1 MLGTVACALRAVAV
15 GREMRLVFPQ
25 EAEVVD
31 DGLEVAGGLAADHL
45 ARGCIR

>member
-31 DGLEVAGGLAADHL
+31 DGLEVASGLAVDHL